1 MIMAS
6 YVHGHE
12 ALEDVMPIRERVFVM
27 EQGISKA
34 YITDDY
40 DHDAIH
46 VVAFEG
52 EQPVGAGRLV
62 KIDDVYTIGKI
73 AVLKDKRKKMYY
85 GDLVVRMLIQK
96 GFDLGAERIV
106 VHAQKKQAVPF
117 YEKVGFEAVGKKIY
131 EKKQA
136 IACLD
141 MVIEKENIKKRNV
154 SSDRMERYLLGG
166 IFFIVQKKVLRLIFM
181 KRLKCNLITV
191 ILLMEDYRKMNGICY

>member
-1 MIMAS
+1 MITAS
-6 YVHGHE
+6 YIQGHE

-73 AVLKDKRKKMYY
+73 AVLKDKRKMYY

-96 GFDLGAERIV
+96 GFDLGAECIV
-106 VHAQKKQAVPF
+106 VHAQKQAVPF
-117 YEKVGFEAVGKKIY
+117 YEKVGFEAVGKIY
-131 EKKQA
+131 EKQA

-141 MVIEKENIKKRNV
+141 MVIEKDNIKK
-154 SSDRMERYLLGG
+154 
-166 IFFIVQKKVLRLIFM
+166 
-181 KRLKCNLITV
+181 KCQQ
-191 ILLMEDYRKMNGICY
+191 